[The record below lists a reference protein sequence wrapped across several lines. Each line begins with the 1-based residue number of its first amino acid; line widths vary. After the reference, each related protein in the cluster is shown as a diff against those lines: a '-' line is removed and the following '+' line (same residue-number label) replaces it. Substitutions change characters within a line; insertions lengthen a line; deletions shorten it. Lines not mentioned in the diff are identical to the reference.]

1 LKKSI
6 SRILVAVDGSDDSFR
21 AADYAM
27 NLAAAYGADLFLVT
41 VVNIPE
47 KHDVPK
53 LEATESKE
61 QQKEMNGAK
70 NWFETYTHK
79 AKEKRLIIRPELVNS
94 SRPVDYVLLEYAEEN
109 DIDLVVV
116 GARGQHTFGRIVL
129 GSVSPRLLTYSHC
142 PVLLVR

>member
-1 LKKSI
+1 MKKSI

-27 NLAAAYGADLFLVT
+27 NLAAAYEADLFLVT

-61 QQKEMNGAK
+61 RQKEMNGAK
-70 NWFETYTHK
+70 NWFETYTLK

-116 GARGQHTFGRIVL
+116 GARGQNTFGRIVL
-129 GSVSPRLLTYSHC
+129 GSVSSRLLTYSHC